1 MKGATTSPGHPRV
14 APPPPR
20 PGHLFWPSRACLGG
34 SALSRPSPGWGR
46 GYSQAGA
53 RPPLL
58 SPVRASP
65 LQEGPGR
72 GHRPV
77 TETENGAEN
86 PNQPFVH
93 TRPKQQRRPTH
104 PETQTP
110 ELSPP
115 LPPSPPRPPPP
126 KLRRRL
132 VTRSEDPQIKRPEGY
147 RRPPPTPPP
156 LLTSP
161 PPARPESIFVL
172 NLRTRSFAPPSPE
185 PSNRNECGK
194 VPVQS
199 LTRSKRLWAGFSLRR
214 SQSRDGPRDKAHRP
228 HVRLLHPGG
237 SAPEV

>member
-20 PGHLFWPSRACLGG
+20 PDHLFWPSRACLGG

-58 SPVRASP
+58 SPVRAPP

-132 VTRSEDPQIKRPEGY
+132 VTRSEDPVGRISNTALPVISCANLDTSVSHSV
-147 RRPPPTPPP
+147 PPFSHLERLFKLKFAGAPGW
-156 LLTSP
+156 LSRL
-161 PPARPESIFVL
+161 SISL
-172 NLRTRSFAPPSPE
+172 GLRS
-185 PSNRNECGK
+185 
-194 VPVQS
+194 
-199 LTRSKRLWAGFSLRR
+199 
-214 SQSRDGPRDKAHRP
+214 
-228 HVRLLHPGG
+228 
-237 SAPEV
+237 